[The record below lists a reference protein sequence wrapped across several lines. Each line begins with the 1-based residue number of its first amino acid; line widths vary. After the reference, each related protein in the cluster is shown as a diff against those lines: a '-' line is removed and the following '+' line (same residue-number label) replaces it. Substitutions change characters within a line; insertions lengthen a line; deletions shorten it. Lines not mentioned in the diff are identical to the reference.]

1 VKRPPG
7 DHTGYRTIHLLTRA
21 ASAAG
26 VELPAVGRQQS
37 RSAHD
42 HRPVRAGVRLAVDH
56 ADRAGF
62 LVVSGMPT
70 IADRV
75 DPW

>member
-1 VKRPPG
+1 
-7 DHTGYRTIHLLTRA
+7 L
-21 ASAAG
+21 
-26 VELPAVGRQQS
+26 
-37 RSAHD
+37 
-42 HRPVRAGVRLAVDH
+42 RLAVDH

-62 LVVSGMPT
+62 LVVGGMPT